1 MTGFITPLLTF
12 AGYRAS
18 KRFGRGCKP
27 RPALVGAANP
37 GRNKK
42 SFAVVRSSL
51 VHARISLAQRTYS
64 QSLAR
69 KSFAVVRIT
78 LVHARKSLA
87 ERIGLP
93 SLARKSFAVVRITRV
108 HTRISLAERIDL
120 LSLARKSFALVSIS
134 LHGIRKS

>member
-37 GRNKK
+37 GRHKK

-78 LVHARKSLA
+78 HVHARKSLA

-120 LSLARKSFALVSIS
+120 PSLARKSFALVSIS